1 MITHL
6 NIGNGGRLGNAMFQ
20 YAAAK
25 SLAIITNS
33 ELKLPHDIFNRIH
46 DGQQCLLNHFNID
59 FKPINENDKIENLYM
74 EKIGKKFDPEFLIQ
88 KPNTNL
94 MGHFETE
101 RYFENIEEIIK
112 HDFTHKDNLIEYANN
127 YLISIKTK
135 YTKDIQIIGIHFRR
149 GDYLTTRGH
158 HYLNDISNNSW
169 LYNYLISALKQ
180 FESIE
185 NKVFLLFAGGGK
197 DETNNTE
204 YIWCKY
210 IGNELFSRLNL
221 KYEISMQNSS
231 IEDHV
236 ILTNCDHIILTT
248 LSTYSWW
255 AGYLNPNKSAKI
267 VVPSYVPNEADIN
280 DFWSKRFTII

>member
-149 GDYLTTRGH
+149 GDYLNNPKTRNFHG
-158 HYLNDISNNSW
+158 YCTISYFENAINLALNRFSTIDTILANC
-169 LYNYLISALKQ
+169 LLKVTLTVLA
-180 FESIE
+180 II
-185 NKVFLLFAGGGK
+185 K
-197 DETNNTE
+197 
-204 YIWCKY
+204 
-210 IGNELFSRLNL
+210 LNCL
-221 KYEISMQNSS
+221 TFVAIKE
-231 IEDHV
+231 V
-236 ILTNCDHIILTT
+236 ILASVIFIIFNIDLITFTTFDIVDDLITLICLITLTI
-248 LSTYSWW
+248 LAFVIDGVVDGDAS
-255 AGYLNPNKSAKI
+255 AVLNQH
-267 VVPSYVPNEADIN
+267 
-280 DFWSKRFTII
+280 